1 MDSNLLDYI
10 ILALVFA
17 VVIHIFIQTFGK
29 CNKTEGM
36 GAPLSSIYTEDRPY
50 NLSYGSPTTNLFGN
64 APIDARSE
72 ASSQASSQ
80 APSQVQQ
87 FGASQGNQTN
97 YIKQFVLNAG
107 RVCPD
112 DAAKVVNT
120 EQKQG
125 AVQNYQNNFFSFGE
139 QINQSTR
146 EGITEVDRINEMQT
160 AKNNELNRCNGQ
172 KISDVYDSLVKN
184 DCEQIKQC
192 KNPGC
197 VIQPTI
203 DQMSQTTTYTKP
215 FANGNAFSRYD
226 VMFETDGVNNGGK
239 FYDDIEAFDNMSE
252 YNLTL

>member
-1 MDSNLLDYI
+1 M
-10 ILALVFA
+10 
-17 VVIHIFIQTFGK
+17 
-29 CNKTEGM
+29 
-36 GAPLSSIYTEDRPY
+36 
-50 NLSYGSPTTNLFGN
+50 
-64 APIDARSE
+64 
-72 ASSQASSQ
+72 
-80 APSQVQQ
+80 
-87 FGASQGNQTN
+87 
-97 YIKQFVLNAG
+97 NAG
-107 RVCPD
+107 RVCSD

-120 EQKQG
+120 VQKQE

-160 AKNNELNRCNGQ
+160 SRNNELNTCSGQ

-197 VIQPTI
+197 IIPPTI
-203 DQMSQTTTYTKP
+203 DQISQTTTYTKP